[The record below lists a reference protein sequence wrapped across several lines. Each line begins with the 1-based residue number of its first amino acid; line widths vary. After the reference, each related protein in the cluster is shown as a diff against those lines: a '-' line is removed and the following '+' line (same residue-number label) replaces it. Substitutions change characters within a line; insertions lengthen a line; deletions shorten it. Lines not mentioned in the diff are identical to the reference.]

1 MLRFLIRLLGI
12 VLLLALVRMLV
23 QWVYL
28 RFMQAGQPSSGQS
41 TQPTQSTG
49 PTRPASVETRRDP
62 VCGAYVA
69 TTQSVKALVRGHEEH
84 FCSMACRDKYLAA

>member
-1 MLRFLIRLLGI
+1 MLRFIIRLLGI

-23 QWVYL
+23 QWVYFK
-28 RFMQAGQPSSGQS
+28 FMRSSQASTPS
-41 TQPTQSTG
+41 TQPTQPAT
-49 PTRPASVETRRDP
+49 PHPASVETRRDP

>member
-12 VLLLALVRMLV
+12 VLLLALARMLV
-23 QWVYL
+23 QWVYFK
-28 RFMQAGQPSSGQS
+28 FMRAGQASS
-41 TQPTQSTG
+41 TQPTPAG
-49 PTRPASVETRRDP
+49 HPASVETRRDP

-69 TTQSVKALVRGHEEH
+69 TAQSVKALVRGHEEH

>member
-12 VLLLALVRMLV
+12 VLILGLVRMLV

-28 RFMQAGQPSSGQS
+28 QFTQPRQPSSSQP
-41 TQPTQSTG
+41 TQPTY
-49 PTRPASVETRRDP
+49 PASVETRRDP
-62 VCGAYVA
+62 MCGAYVA

-84 FCSMACRDKYLAA
+84 FCSSACRDKYLAA